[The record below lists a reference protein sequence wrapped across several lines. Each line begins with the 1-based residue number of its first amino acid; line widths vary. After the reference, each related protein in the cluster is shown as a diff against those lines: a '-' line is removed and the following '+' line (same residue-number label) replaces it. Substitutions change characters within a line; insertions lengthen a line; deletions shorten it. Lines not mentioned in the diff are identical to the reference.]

1 MPEPR
6 TASVTS
12 AHDWF
17 ASHIAD
23 DAPPVLVNQ
32 QPPEADDDV
41 DAEAYHR
48 DSATTTEPA
57 EPAAADTQAQPATQV
72 TGPVT
77 GLSHPGIHQLDDP
90 DPAPSDANSR
100 ARRVLWVAG
109 VGVVILATAIVV
121 ALSMFGG
128 GPPPPVQPVHHALQ
142 PITPAAQSTPNPPAP
157 QQDQA
162 VPYTPGSTSCTPTGG
177 SGQPPVSRSPLAL
190 TDTAT
195 DSAWVCGRGPQ
206 ESLTNGQILH
216 VQFTCNASQPQS
228 ACSYELNSLSVT
240 PGWVAK
246 TPGGKDE
253 WLQHRVVRKLQ
264 VNFFNGNQ
272 PAGEPYF
279 LDTHD
284 VHGPVPATLPAKVL
298 ASRADVIILYTERPP
313 AGPPASA
320 DPNTA
325 TSGAPSAPDGLA
337 TTILGQPDSG
347 PAASDAPAEASA
359 DTTTTAADAT
369 FAMSQLEFF
378 GHSPN

>member
-1 MPEPR
+1 MPETR
-6 TASVTS
+6 TASITS

-17 ASHIAD
+17 ADHITD
-23 DAPPVLVNQ
+23 DDPPVMVNQ
-32 QPPEADDDV
+32 QPAEDEAAEPLNPDHDD
-41 DAEAYHR
+41 AAL
-48 DSATTTEPA
+48 SSPTEPLD
-57 EPAAADTQAQPATQV
+57 EDGQAQPALQTTHTV
-72 TGPVT
+72 S
-77 GLSHPGIHQLDDP
+77 GLSDPSIHQLDDP
-90 DPAPSDANSR
+90 EPPHDPNSR
-100 ARRVLWVAG
+100 AKRVLWITG
-109 VGVVILATAIVV
+109 LGVVILAAAIVA

-128 GPPPPVQPVHHALQ
+128 GPPPPVKPVHHALQ
-142 PITPAAQSTPNPPAP
+142 PITPVPPSTPSLPVP

-162 VPYTPGSTSCTPTGG
+162 VPYTPWSTSCTPTGG
-177 SGQPPVSRSPLAL
+177 SGQPSTARSPLAL
-190 TDTAT
+190 TDTAS

-272 PAGEPYF
+272 PAGEPFF
-279 LDTHD
+279 LGHQRCPRPGPCDTSRQAVGVPRRH
-284 VHGPVPATLPAKVL
+284 HHPATPNGPRPALPPQPI
-298 ASRADVIILYTERPP
+298 RARRRPGHRLRRAGWRQRFWANPIQDRQHRTRPP
-313 AGPPASA
+313 NLCG
-320 DPNTA
+320 DTA
-325 TSGAPSAPDGLA
+325 
-337 TTILGQPDSG
+337 
-347 PAASDAPAEASA
+347 
-359 DTTTTAADAT
+359 TTAADAT